1 MPVLPLDVSPDCVV
15 PGEGPVTERTGH
27 SDPLMSLPY
36 VSPEVG
42 LITVGS
48 FTERTFQF
56 CS

>member
-1 MPVLPLDVSPDCVV
+1 MSVLPLDVSPHCVV
-15 PGEGPVTERTGH
+15 PGEGSVTERTGH
-27 SDPLMSLPY
+27 SDSLMSLSY

-42 LITVGS
+42 LVTVGS